1 MWEKGNGLVLK
12 MAVQELTCKGLFF
25 LLAGGE
31 GSVIKVIKNES
42 MSVDQGS
49 T

>member
-1 MWEKGNGLVLK
+1 MKR
-12 MAVQELTCKGLFF
+12 AFF

-31 GSVIKVIKNES
+31 GSVIIIIKNES
-42 MSVDQGS
+42 MFFLVDQGS

>member
-1 MWEKGNGLVLK
+1 MKR
-12 MAVQELTCKGLFF
+12 AFF

-42 MSVDQGS
+42 MLVDQGS